1 MNFATTAEGFTVPE
15 RPRATRVSGR
25 TERPIS
31 LYTGGTSEL
40 THLPFVPGNKGPEV
54 QNVSLL
60 PDIISFAGDALAA
73 NAEMIGEAATGTADW
88 ASRNRYT
95 IAGDII
101 AFLSFSWAGKLWRKV
116 RQSFDNHSGY

>member
-1 MNFATTAEGFTVPE
+1 MTDITAEGFRFGE

-25 TERPIS
+25 PERPI
-31 LYTGGTSEL
+31 LLPTGRVEL
-40 THLPFVPGNKGPEV
+40 TPIPSIPGNRGPEV
-54 QNVSLL
+54 KNVSLL
-60 PDIISFAGDALAA
+60 PDIISFTGDALAA

-95 IAGDII
+95 IVGDII

-116 RQSFDNHSGY
+116 RQSFDNHNGY